1 MKTKRTSRLL
11 SGTSLGARRDRLQFL
26 VSKGLLSAI
35 TRCIFISMGSSEAA
49 QAACFEYNR
58 ATTVGSIVLCAP
70 TTVSGV
76 AVRAK
81 VVGIG
86 LPPVVTSY
94 VIRQ

>member
-1 MKTKRTSRLL
+1 
-11 SGTSLGARRDRLQFL
+11 
-26 VSKGLLSAI
+26 
-35 TRCIFISMGSSEAA
+35 MGSSEAA

-58 ATTVGSIVLCAP
+58 ATTVGSIVLCTP